1 MNLGVAVLLLFLVSF
16 QSIIAYCR
24 DKETK
29 KWHLMAVDEEEI
41 LSSSNQVLI
50 EREEIL
56 IVGSNTTKVEEPSQ
70 NLLDNEFPFYGTL
83 DNN

>member
-1 MNLGVAVLLLFLVSF
+1 
-16 QSIIAYCR
+16 
-24 DKETK
+24 
-29 KWHLMAVDEEEI
+29 MAVDEEEI

-83 DNN
+83 DKN